1 MSKQRLPKIS
11 IAIAALAALAILAA
25 GFWLNNYL
33 LQVGTS
39 LAMLAVLCLAWN
51 LVGGYMGYPSLATAA
66 LFGLGVYVGAMCQIG
81 GVPIYAAWGLAALA
95 GAAAAMLLGATL
107 LGLKG
112 HYFAIGTVATVE
124 VLREIA
130 NNWEAVTGGA
140 AGLNLP
146 IVRGSPELVGRFFY
160 LAMWGLVLLSLVVT
174 IAVAHSRFGFGLR
187 CIKQNENAASM
198 VGIDVFKY
206 KVTAFT
212 LSGVLCAAAGA
223 IYASMV
229 AYVEPK
235 DAFNV
240 ILTIEVPVM
249 VMLGGMGTVLGP
261 LIGAGVYVLLREV
274 VWANFIEWHSAILGL
289 IIVLV
294 IYFIPGGLL
303 GTDWRRIW
311 TAATAKAT
319 AGKPTRSTPGGV
331 T

>member
-1 MSKQRLPKIS
+1 MMDQRLPMLS
-11 IAIAALAALAILAA
+11 IIAAAVVLLGVFAAA
-25 GFWLNNYL
+25 FQLNNYL

-66 LFGLGVYVGAMCQIG
+66 LFGLGLYVGALAQIAG
-81 GVPIYAAWGLAALA
+81 LHIAAAWLLAALA
-95 GAAAAMLLGATL
+95 GAGAALLLGAAL

-124 VLREIA
+124 VMREIA
-130 NNWEAVTGGA
+130 NNWEALTGGA
-140 AGLNLP
+140 GGLNVP

-160 LAMWGLVLLSLVVT
+160 VSMWGLVLIALGVT
-174 IAVAHSRFGFGLR
+174 IWVARSRLGFGLR
-187 CIKQNENAASM
+187 CIRQNENAAAM
-198 VGIDVFKY
+198 VGIDVFRY
-206 KVTAFT
+206 KVAAFV
-212 LSGVLCAAAGA
+212 LSGALCAAAGA

-229 AYVEPK
+229 AFVEPK

-261 LIGAGVYVLLREV
+261 LLGAAVYVLLREV
-274 VWANFIEWHSAILGL
+274 VWANFIDWHSAILGL
-289 IIVLV
+289 LIVLV

-303 GTDWRRIW
+303 GTDWRNLCSGMTRRRPV
-311 TAATAKAT
+311 ATPARPSPEGA
-319 AGKPTRSTPGGV
+319 R
-331 T
+331 

>member
-206 KVTAFT
+206 KVAAFT

-289 IIVLV
+289 LIVLV
-294 IYFIPGGLL
+294 IYCIPGGAL
-303 GTDWRRIW
+303 GTDWRKLW
-311 TAATAKAT
+311 AGVLAKVQPSTARPT
-319 AGKPTRSTPGGV
+319 AGGAA
-331 T
+331 

>member
-1 MSKQRLPKIS
+1 MDRRLNRVS
-11 IAIAALAALAILAA
+11 LVVAALTA
-25 GFWLNNYL
+25 GLIFASGLYFNNYL

-66 LFGLGVYVGAMCQIG
+66 LFGLGVYAGAICQIG
-81 GVPIYAAWGLAALA
+81 GFHIAAAWMMATLA
-95 GAAAAMLLGATL
+95 GGVVALGLGAAL

-112 HYFAIGTVATVE
+112 HYFAIGTVAMVE

-160 LAMWGLVLLSLVVT
+160 FSMWGLVLAAALITL
-174 IAVAHSRFGFGLR
+174 AVARSRFGFGLR
-187 CIKQNENAASM
+187 CIRQNENAASM

-206 KVTAFT
+206 KVAAFA
-212 LSGVLCAAAGA
+212 LSGALCAAAGA

-229 AYVEPK
+229 AFVEPK

-249 VMLGGMGTVLGP
+249 VMLGGMGTVMGP
-261 LIGAGVYVLLREV
+261 LLGAAVYVALREV

-289 IIVLV
+289 LIVLV
-294 IYFIPGGLL
+294 IYCIPGGAL
-303 GTDWRRIW
+303 GTDWRKLW
-311 TAATAKAT
+311 AGVLAKVQPSTARPT
-319 AGKPTRSTPGGV
+319 AGGAA
-331 T
+331 